1 MMWVIVV
8 LVVAGVL
15 AIGTVLIEQRRS
27 GALRSRFGPEYEREL
42 EARGDRRA
50 AESELRSRLR
60 ARKAMEVEDLSP
72 AARARVVEQWR
83 SVQAGFVDEPR
94 QAVASAVQLIEQV
107 ALDRGYRSADGD
119 GDGDGDGA
127 TEPVDLVA
135 IDHPHEAAELR
146 SARQALRS
154 GGEAS
159 VDDLRA
165 AFLGSRRLF
174 DALVGDGS
182 ESDAPP
188 ARVR

>member
-8 LVVAGVL
+8 LVVVGVL
-15 AIGTVLIEQRRS
+15 AIGAVLIEQRRS

-50 AESELRSRLR
+50 AEAELRSRLR
-60 ARKAMEVEDLSP
+60 ARKSMEIEDLSP

-83 SVQAGFVDEPR
+83 SVQAGFVDDPR
-94 QAVASAVQLIEQV
+94 QSLASATQLIEQV
-107 ALDRGYRSADGD
+107 ALDRGYRAESGD
-119 GDGDGDGA
+119 GDGDGRS

-146 SARQALRS
+146 KARQVLRS

-159 VDDLRA
+159 IDDLRA
-165 AFLGSRRLF
+165 AFLGARQLF
-174 DALVGDGS
+174 DALVGDGT
-182 ESDAPP
+182 EADAPP

>member
-8 LVVAGVL
+8 LVVVGVL
-15 AIGTVLIEQRRS
+15 AIGAVLIEQRRS

-50 AESELRSRLR
+50 AEAELRSRLR
-60 ARKAMEVEDLSP
+60 ARKAMEIEDLSP

-83 SVQAGFVDEPR
+83 SVQAGFVDDPR
-94 QAVASAVQLIEQV
+94 QALASATQLIEQV
-107 ALDRGYRSADGD
+107 ALDLGYRAEAGD
-119 GDGDGDGA
+119 GDGDGGRS

-146 SARQALRS
+146 KARQTLRS
-154 GGEAS
+154 GGDAS
-159 VDDLRA
+159 IDDLRA
-165 AFLGSRRLF
+165 AFLGARQLF
-174 DALVGDGS
+174 DALVGDGA
-182 ESDAPP
+182 EADAPP